1 MEADKT
7 LSPSSDRVNREGLQ
21 GPRDDNSSWPV
32 GTEGGDLNKNTVG
45 FCSILQERCVIHAA
59 WFSTADAEQCV
70 LSFYF
75 EIYSHHL
82 LHFSGEICHMRS
94 THVDPLVDGL
104 KDSLLPGH
112 SMLCI
117 MKIYPYLEEY
127 LGFYCSLIFV
137 NTGFW
142 QRHQLAHTCSI
153 LMEGSLVETHPILEA
168 GCVVPPGQRIPSGEL
183 GAGNLAWYTKK
194 H

>member
-32 GTEGGDLNKNTVG
+32 GTETVNDGASVWDGCVLGGDLNKNTVG

-59 WFSTADAEQCV
+59 WFSTA
-70 LSFYF
+70 
-75 EIYSHHL
+75 
-82 LHFSGEICHMRS
+82 
-94 THVDPLVDGL
+94 
-104 KDSLLPGH
+104 
-112 SMLCI
+112 
-117 MKIYPYLEEY
+117 
-127 LGFYCSLIFV
+127 
-137 NTGFW
+137 
-142 QRHQLAHTCSI
+142 
-153 LMEGSLVETHPILEA
+153 GSLVETHPILEA